1 MSGRL
6 VSYLAAAGLLLAA
19 STALCAQDKPASA
32 EHLDESIRLEIQGRV
47 DQYLGEMRG
56 VYDAS
61 VASLPISPN
70 SQITEGYLRMI
81 ERRLKNA
88 ESSLRSLEIRWNN
101 YFPSQQWAVALD
113 ETLMASVESFEMM
126 KQDATDSLEVR
137 KQMLASLQAFLDTQ
151 TMIANLDSTYNT
163 LGKRAFELSLSPK
176 TAPLLE
182 KEKQKEQL
190 IFSAVQ
196 EKFDAA
202 KQAEEYRLV
211 SRARMETLEDA
222 YAALKNKSD
231 AIQEMTY
238 KPLIQRTKD
247 YLLGL
252 AAVAVLLMFLSMLR
266 ARIKAIKDAREA
278 MKKYKDALKLN
289 GSDEYPTI

>member
-88 ESSLRSLEIRWNN
+88 ESSRRSLEIRWNN

-113 ETLMASVESFEMM
+113 ETHRLDGHAGRRERRAKEPRGIVVRVVPERHVAYERV
-126 KQDATDSLEVR
+126 DPVAALEGV
-137 KQMLASLQAFLDTQ
+137 F
-151 TMIANLDSTYNT
+151 
-163 LGKRAFELSLSPK
+163 
-176 TAPLLE
+176 APLENEERPALAGDG
-182 KEKQKEQL
+182 
-190 IFSAVQ
+190 AV
-196 EKFDAA
+196 
-202 KQAEEYRLV
+202 RLV

-238 KPLIQRTKD
+238 KPLIQRIKD